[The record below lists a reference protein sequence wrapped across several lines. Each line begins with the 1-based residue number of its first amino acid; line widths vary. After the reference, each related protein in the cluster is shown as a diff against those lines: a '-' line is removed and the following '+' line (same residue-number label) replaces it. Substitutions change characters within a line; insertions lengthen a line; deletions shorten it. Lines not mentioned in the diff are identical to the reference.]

1 MYMFIEAFELRLTR
15 WIIAVM
21 VCCLLYFIS
30 WIFYKVEF
38 QVNKVCLMRKN
49 GRFIRDLC
57 KEKGLTQEQACG
69 TVPNIL
75 ESCIEMVQG
84 Q

>member
-1 MYMFIEAFELRLTR
+1 MDYR
-15 WIIAVM
+15 
-21 VCCLLYFIS
+21 CDGLLLVV
-30 WIFYKVEF
+30 FYKLDILLFNKVEF